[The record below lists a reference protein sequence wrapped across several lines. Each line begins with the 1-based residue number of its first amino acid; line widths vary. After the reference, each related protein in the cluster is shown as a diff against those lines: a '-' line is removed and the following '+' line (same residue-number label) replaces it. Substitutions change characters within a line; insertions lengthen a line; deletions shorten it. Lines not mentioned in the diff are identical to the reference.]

1 MVCSYIGLVEF
12 CINWPHKLNLKTE
25 EGILFCGTNHSYLL
39 ILLSVLQD
47 VISLRKIQQHFC
59 TKGCTCNL
67 LHKIASSITS
77 VSYFRTHRLLLY
89 FEEVMKELKGS
100 PPQLRKGLTVKLPGN
115 LFVSQFTFRI
125 RIVQLCFLQG
135 IQCVCLWSD

>member
-1 MVCSYIGLVEF
+1 MECSYIGLVEF
-12 CINWPHKLNLKTE
+12 CINWPHKLNSKRWNSVLSYSVTD
-25 EGILFCGTNHSYLL
+25 HSYL
-39 ILLSVLQD
+39 IDRSVLKH
-47 VISLRKIQQHFC
+47 VISFRKIQRHFC
-59 TKGCTCNL
+59 TKDCACNL

-100 PPQLRKGLTVKLPGN
+100 PLQLQKGLRVRLPGN

-135 IQCVCLWSD
+135 IQCIWLSSD